1 MFTLLFFERK
11 RLQNMLKT
19 CDHRTNLYFID
30 YFRFYDIINNRE
42 LTGLYKNINYLI
54 QVFNLLK
61 LLIKN
66 LHVDK

>member
-1 MFTLLFFERK
+1 MFILLFFERK

-19 CDHRTNLYFID
+19 RDHRTNLFFID